1 MYCVDMIAYKK
12 HSPSYHVQLNNL
24 KNLKL
29 NAFFYLI
36 SQYSVSISVA
46 VPAAV
51 GLLSFF
57 FASACGFCGGPLA
70 SARKDGVPGS
80 ELYLPPAV

>member
-1 MYCVDMIAYKK
+1 MIVYRK
-12 HSPSYHVQLNNL
+12 PSFHVELHTL

-29 NAFFYLI
+29 NVFFYLI

-57 FASACGFCGGPLA
+57 FASACGFCDGPLA
-70 SARKDGVPGS
+70 SGRNDGVPRS
-80 ELYLPPAV
+80 ALYPPAA